1 MDAIRAWNYE
11 PGGAPW
17 MPLIALGRQLV
28 RRPYEFLAF
37 EPNGPY
43 DTLNGLTAAIAVL
56 SIPFVW
62 RRFGAPYG
70 IHILV
75 NLWLP
80 LSSGEFEGLGR
91 YCAVL
96 FPFFL
101 WLGSFRSELF
111 RDLVLFSSVALYVVC
126 VSMFVTLH
134 PTLLRRTP
142 TLVFPPSRRIAIGKA
157 LAGLPDYLCVGRH
170 PFDCGL
176 APWPA
181 AA

>member
-134 PTLLRRTP
+134 PL
-142 TLVFPPSRRIAIGKA
+142 F
-157 LAGLPDYLCVGRH
+157 
-170 PFDCGL
+170 
-176 APWPA
+176 
-181 AA
+181 